1 MERFFKKKKDLKK
14 KYFHNLNYKSLSSNE
29 DEKKENKKYEKMN
42 KLSSQL
48 NKLKTFRSYNF
59 NFEKQELN
67 DIFNR
72 ANYLKKLEQHYYKE
86 KDKYLINRR
95 LFYNIHFNFKK
106 ELLSSNNN
114 KNEHKI
120 LRKTKSMKSIL
131 PYLIKKENVLK
142 KSSRSYR
149 QRPNN
154 YIKTFL
160 RNSNSN
166 SYFTTKSQD
175 TTNLFVSNSKNSIM
189 NKSNNKVFDNS
200 QFLKPE

>member
-1 MERFFKKKKDLKK
+1 
-14 KYFHNLNYKSLSSNE
+14 
-29 DEKKENKKYEKMN
+29 MN

-48 NKLKTFRSYNF
+48 TKLKTFRSYNF

-72 ANYLKKLEQHYYKE
+72 ANDLKKLEQHYYKE